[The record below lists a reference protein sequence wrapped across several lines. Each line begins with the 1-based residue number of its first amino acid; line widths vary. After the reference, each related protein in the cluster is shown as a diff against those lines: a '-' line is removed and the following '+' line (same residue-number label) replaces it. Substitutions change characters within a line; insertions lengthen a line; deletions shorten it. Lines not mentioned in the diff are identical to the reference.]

1 MEGEEEEEEDI
12 SQDVLTDLTDRL
24 PGDQTPRGV
33 SVLHPPTLGHL
44 GHLHHKYAGNKN
56 NLTKDERKLPR
67 LIKERL

>member
-12 SQDVLTDLTDRL
+12 SQDVLTDRL

-44 GHLHHKYAGNKN
+44 GHLHHKYEVNKN